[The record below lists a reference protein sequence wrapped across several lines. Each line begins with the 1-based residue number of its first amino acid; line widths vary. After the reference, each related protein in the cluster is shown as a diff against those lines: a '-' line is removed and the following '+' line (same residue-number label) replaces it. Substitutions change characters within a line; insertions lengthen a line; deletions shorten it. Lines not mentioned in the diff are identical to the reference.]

1 MTATKSTRLAA
12 LFLSLILATAFLLT
26 GCSKTSEGIKN
37 ITVSIVYADGESEN
51 ISITTEKKFLADALI
66 EEGIIEYNKTGLY
79 TTINGVTAD
88 YNKDKSWWCLTKGGK
103 EVFEGFNTQAIADG
117 DIFEITYTV
126 N

>member
-1 MTATKSTRLAA
+1 MTTTKSTRLAA
-12 LFLSLILATAFLLT
+12 LLLSLILATAFLLT

-103 EVFEGFNTQAIADG
+103 EVFEGFNTQAISDG